1 MKIYNNI
8 LLVDDDV
15 DACYLNKRTIHAMD
29 LADNIVTCCHGKEAL
44 SFLSDNCVNAIIK
57 GKQCP
62 DLIFLDIKM
71 PVMDGFEFLEEFVN
85 LPIKKP
91 KPKVFILTSSDHKT
105 DYERANEFK
114 VDGYIVKPLT
124 RDKLISA
131 LHQ

>member
-1 MKIYNNI
+1 MKIYNNV

-15 DACYLNKRTIHAMD
+15 DACYLNRRTINAME
-29 LADNIVTCCHGKEAL
+29 LASNIITCCHGKEAL
-44 SFLSDNCVNAIIK
+44 SFLSENCMHALEQDK
-57 GKQCP
+57 SCP

-71 PVMDGFEFLEEFVN
+71 PVMDGFEFLEEFIQ
-85 LPIKKP
+85 LPIRTP

-105 DYERANEFK
+105 DYERARKFK

-131 LHQ
+131 LYE